1 MSEPVG
7 EWDARRHP
15 EGLATSRSIRSQ
27 GHLYGPFPE
36 EKAVIKDH
44 KCTKNPFGHSVNKA
58 FLYFKVIGDA
68 LQLIHARFGRQPD
81 SCMNDRRGLEAF
93 HEPCEQFVL
102 AHAHIQALVT
112 ISLDGG

>member
-27 GHLYGPFPE
+27 GHLYGPFSE

-44 KCTKNPFGHSVNKA
+44 KCTKNPFGHCVNRA
-58 FLYFKVIGDA
+58 FIFPRSLLVIC
-68 LQLIHARFGRQPD
+68 
-81 SCMNDRRGLEAF
+81 SCIKETPPRTAASTAPWGN
-93 HEPCEQFVL
+93 
-102 AHAHIQALVT
+102 
-112 ISLDGG
+112 